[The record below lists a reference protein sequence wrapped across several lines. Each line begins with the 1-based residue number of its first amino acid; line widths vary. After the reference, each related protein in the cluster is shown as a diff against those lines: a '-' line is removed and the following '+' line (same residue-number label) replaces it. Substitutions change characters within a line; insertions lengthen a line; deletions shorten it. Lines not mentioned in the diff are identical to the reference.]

1 MTWTTVLSSTCCLQ
15 CTQPFGASG
24 GERNHKSAK
33 QVHSR
38 LRARL
43 GTSKV
48 ETGTT
53 ILFSAKQ
60 LHRQMTTTRNTQFC
74 LWLQHLG
81 SAFLGDAEEDTTETM
96 DEEVEGEIDDTDK
109 Y

>member
-1 MTWTTVLSSTCCLQ
+1 
-15 CTQPFGASG
+15 
-24 GERNHKSAK
+24 
-33 QVHSR
+33 
-38 LRARL
+38 
-43 GTSKV
+43 
-48 ETGTT
+48 
-53 ILFSAKQ
+53 
-60 LHRQMTTTRNTQFC
+60 MTTTRNTQFC